1 VKRADLVRHLEG
13 HGCRLLRE
21 GARHSLFVNP
31 ATDRKSTVPRHREIN
46 DYLCRKICRDLE
58 IPEIGG
64 SLHEPAANYDIAL
77 TASGISTAPA
87 TPCSPIP
94 RLA

>member
-1 VKRADLVRHLEG
+1 MKRADLVRHLEEN
-13 HGCRLLRE
+13 GCLLLRE

-31 ATDRKSTVPRHREIN
+31 AADRKSTVPRHREIN
-46 DYLCRKICRDLE
+46 DDLCRKICRDLE

-64 SLHEPAANYDIAL
+64 RLHEPEANYDNAL

-87 TPCSPIP
+87 TPCNPIP
-94 RLA
+94 SEA